1 MSTFTGVVADGSE
14 GSGQNPNYSAS
25 FSVRTLPRW
34 KQYLPHLSAD
44 VPFAGSISHNSP
56 LPAFPGKSFS
66 GERAL
71 SHFNDF
77 YDRIYITP
85 NPLDLGAVVSN
96 RVEEVKIWSAF
107 LDPYRL
113 DTISPDPDSSV
124 TLGRPSLPL
133 TFRGLES
140 IPFFIS
146 VQGEGPPTIGAEY
159 AFGFEDGRQEV
170 LSVLGNR
177 IAPWTFAHNW
187 LESVLERLSWKTSI
201 RTSKHGVEQRRSVRI
216 GARRRFEIQGLV
228 EGRDRRLLDLALFSW
243 SGRAW
248 AVPLYHEVQWIGPQA
263 AGAVEI
269 ECDTGGREYA
279 ADGLVL
285 LQDES
290 ATRFEMVQ
298 IREVLPDRLVL
309 REPLDRAWPHG
320 GKLYPAVPA
329 HLVEQPRLARASND
343 QAQWSAEFEVDGP
356 YDAPTMVTWPQYRGH
371 PVLEQRPDETGDLTD
386 TYARLVEILDNETGN
401 PVYEDTADRA
411 WPVQQLQ
418 YLLEGMEQH
427 HWFRSLVSWFDGRR
441 RAMWIPTWRP
451 DVVIVSPVVI
461 GEDTL
466 EIEYMSYSV
475 YGTAQPGR
483 RDLRLQ
489 LRTGDV
495 IYTRVIDAAVVS
507 DDVERLQLESG
518 LPMAFE
524 PSDVVLASWLVL
536 SRLDQDDVEIE
547 HLADQ
552 EGGARTSVLV
562 KGVSD
567 EL

>member
-1 MSTFTGVVADGSE
+1 MATFSGQVAPWHPGQATNVNGTVNLDGRTIERWQAYSVTGVAECPVA
-14 GSGQNPNYSAS
+14 GQ
-25 FSVRTLPRW
+25 VV
-34 KQYLPHLSAD
+34 D
-44 VPFAGSISHNSP
+44 NSP
-56 LPAFPGKSFS
+56 LPPFPGGTFS
-66 GERAL
+66 GQVAC
-71 SHFNDF
+71 SFFNDF
-77 YDRIYITP
+77 YDRVYFFP

-96 RVEEVKIWSAF
+96 RTEILQVWSAF
-107 LDPYRL
+107 TRPYQLDAV
-113 DTISPDPDSSV
+113 SPDPDPSMS
-124 TLGRPSLPL
+124 LDRPAMPL
-133 TFRGLES
+133 TFRGLEM
-140 IPFFIS
+140 IEFPLM
-146 VQGEGPPTIGAEY
+146 VQSDGPPTINAEY
-159 AFGFEDGRQEV
+159 AFTFEGGNVQIWT
-170 LSVLGNR
+170 VLGDR
-177 IAPWTFAHNW
+177 IAPWTVAHNW

-309 REPLDRAWPHG
+309 REPLDQAWPHG

-329 HLVEQPRLARASND
+329 HLVEQPRLARKSND

-356 YDAPTMVTWPQYRGH
+356 YDAPTTATWPQYRGY

-411 WPVQQLQ
+411 WSVQQLQ

-427 HWFRSLVSWFDGRR
+427 HWFRSLLSWFDGRR

-451 DVVIVSPVVI
+451 DLVIVSPVVI

-495 IYTRVIDAAVVS
+495 IYTRVIGAAAVS
-507 DDVERLQLESG
+507 GDVERLQLESG

-552 EGGARTSVLV
+552 EGGSRTSLLV